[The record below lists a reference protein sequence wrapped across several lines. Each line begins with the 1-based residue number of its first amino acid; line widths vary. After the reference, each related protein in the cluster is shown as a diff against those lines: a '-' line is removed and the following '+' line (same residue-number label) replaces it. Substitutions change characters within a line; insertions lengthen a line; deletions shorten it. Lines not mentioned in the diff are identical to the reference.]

1 MADTPGRSRKALT
14 ETMRIDPGT
23 HAAATSRGRWYS
35 FVHALAGILY
45 ALRHQRNTWI
55 MAVATVVMVAAAVW
69 LEVGR
74 IEWAILVLAA
84 GMVWVAEFLNSAVE
98 AAVDVASPDLHPMA
112 KVAKDVA
119 AGAVLT
125 ASFVALLMAV
135 LVLGPA
141 VADRL

>member
-1 MADTPGRSRKALT
+1 MATSRRSRKVLT
-14 ETMRIDPGT
+14 ETMQIDPAQ
-23 HAAATSRGRWYS
+23 HAAVTSDGRWTS
-35 FVHALAGILY
+35 FLHALAGILY

-55 MAVATVVMVAAAVW
+55 MGSATVVVVGVAIWAGVSR
-69 LEVGR
+69 L
-74 IEWAILVLAA
+74 EWALLVVTI

-98 AAVDVASPDLHPMA
+98 AAVDVASPQHHPMA

-125 ASFVALLMAV
+125 ASVIALIVGLV
-135 LVLGPA
+135 VLGPA